1 MNLGL
6 VNYKSK
12 DNSKAVNK
20 LFDLIGKFFEPYHK
34 RKNADATAYEIRV
47 VTEAI
52 NENVNTVDKIEYKD
66 SKLFLEKKAAQKD
79 DEHIGFIDESLSQEF
94 QKACWK
100 FFRSHYF

>member
-52 NENVNTVDKIEYKD
+52 NENVNTVDKI
-66 SKLFLEKKAAQKD
+66 
-79 DEHIGFIDESLSQEF
+79 
-94 QKACWK
+94 
-100 FFRSHYF
+100 